1 MNKQFFPD
9 FYVICNI
16 CYNFVTKSHNTQ
28 LFNCYSMDYSFVNF
42 LALLGS
48 VCLFLYGMKIMSE
61 GLQKTAGK
69 RLRSILAWMTKN
81 RFLAVVTGVVI
92 TALIQSSSASV
103 SMVVSFVNAGLM
115 PLEQSLAVSFGAALG
130 TTFTEWII
138 AIFGFKVK
146 LSAFLLPL
154 LAFAVPMLFIKKS
167 NTKNIGELLIGF
179 VFLFMG
185 LDAIS
190 ANVPDLSKSPEIFAS
205 LQQYTSMGFLSVLFF
220 TLVGW
225 VVTMVI
231 QSSAATFAIVLIMA
245 SKGWISFDIACAMV
259 LGASIGTSIT
269 PLLASLG
276 GNGEAK
282 KAALGHALFNL
293 FGAVWVLIIFHPFV
307 SMVTWVMKD
316 LFGMGDPLA
325 LYNAV
330 KDGTNVDEQTLKSLT
345 GPMAIGMT
353 MFHTIFKFCNL
364 LIMIWFTKLYV
375 KLLDKLIKGKKQD
388 EEFQL
393 KYIQGGLMSASELNI
408 AQAEREIVVFAQR
421 VERMLGMVK
430 ELVHTKTGTPE
441 FNKLF
446 SRIEKYEDISD
457 RMEFEIG
464 SYLNKV
470 LDGKLSSS
478 AKKRVSGLLSIISE
492 LESIADSSNNIAKAL
507 VRKEEA
513 DAHFNE
519 YNYKNIDEMLALVSE
534 AMTNMLTVLIDI
546 DNTTPEDLMRNY
558 NKERE
563 INNFRNQCRTENIEN
578 VNQHKYPYKAG
589 IFYMDIVCETEKL
602 GDFIVNVIDSVE
614 DIMRSNA
621 SPSNPLDIG
630 ELNPEKTAKPLV

>member
-1 MNKQFFPD
+1 
-9 FYVICNI
+9 
-16 CYNFVTKSHNTQ
+16 
-28 LFNCYSMDYSFVNF
+28 MDYSFVDF
-42 LALLGS
+42 LALLGA

-61 GLQKTAGK
+61 GLQKTAGS

-146 LSAFLLPL
+146 MSAFLLPL
-154 LAFAVPMLFIKKS
+154 LAFAVPMLFIKR
-167 NTKNIGELLIGF
+167 NNYKNIGELLIGF
-179 VFLFMG
+179 AFLFMG

-190 ANVPDLSKSPEIFAS
+190 ANVPDLSQSPEIFSS
-205 LQQYTSMGFLSVLFF
+205 LQQYTSMGFWSILIF

-225 VVTMVI
+225 IVTMLI

-245 SKGWISFDIACAMV
+245 AKGWISFDIACAMV

-276 GNGEAK
+276 GNAEAK

-293 FGAVWVLIIFHPFV
+293 FGAVWLLAVFKPFV
-307 SMVTWVMKD
+307 SMVTWVTTD
-316 LFGMGDPLA
+316 VFGLGDPLA
-325 LYNAV
+325 LYNNV
-330 KDGTNVDEQTLKSLT
+330 KAGADSATLVKEQVAMS
-345 GPMAIGMT
+345 IGMT
-353 MFHTIFKFCNL
+353 MFHTIFKLCNL

-375 KLLDKLIKGKKQD
+375 KLLNVIIKSKKKED

-408 AQAEREIVVFAQR
+408 DQAQREIVVFATR

-441 FNKLF
+441 FNKIL
-446 SRIEKYEDISD
+446 SRIQKYEDITD

-470 LDGKLSSS
+470 LDGRLSSQ
-478 AKKRVSGLLSIISE
+478 AKARVASLLSIISE
-492 LESIADSSNNIAKAL
+492 LESIGDSCNNIAKAL

-519 YNYKNIDEMLALVSE
+519 YNYKNIDEMLKLVSE
-534 AMTNMLTVLIDI
+534 AMTNMLAVISDI
-546 DNTTPEDLMRNY
+546 DNVTAEDLMRSY

-563 INNFRNQCRTENIEN
+563 INNFRNACRTENIEN
-578 VNQHKYPYKAG
+578 VNQKKYPYKAG
-589 IFYMDIVCETEKL
+589 IFYMDIVCEAEKL
-602 GDFIVNVIDSVE
+602 GDFIVNVIDSME
-614 DIMRSNA
+614 DIMRRSSSVTNGL
-621 SPSNPLDIG
+621 PLG
-630 ELNPEKTAKPLV
+630 ELNPEKTAMGK

>member
-1 MNKQFFPD
+1 
-9 FYVICNI
+9 
-16 CYNFVTKSHNTQ
+16 
-28 LFNCYSMDYSFVNF
+28 MDYSIVDF

-61 GLQKTAGK
+61 GLQKTAGS

-146 LSAFLLPL
+146 MSAFLLPL
-154 LAFAVPMLFIKKS
+154 LAFAVPMLFIKR
-167 NTKNIGELLIGF
+167 NNYKNIGELLIGF
-179 VFLFMG
+179 AFLFMG

-190 ANVPDLSKSPEIFAS
+190 ANVPDLSQSPEIFSS
-205 LQQYTSMGFLSVLFF
+205 LQQYTSMGFWSILIF

-225 VVTMVI
+225 IVTMLI

-245 SKGWISFDIACAMV
+245 AKGWISFDIACAMV

-276 GNGEAK
+276 GNAEAK

-293 FGAVWVLIIFHPFV
+293 FGAVWLLAVFKPFV
-307 SMVTWVMKD
+307 SMVTWVTTD
-316 LFGMGDPLA
+316 VFGLGDPLA
-325 LYNAV
+325 LYNNV
-330 KDGTNVDEQTLKSLT
+330 KAGADSATLVKEQVAMS
-345 GPMAIGMT
+345 IGMT
-353 MFHTIFKFCNL
+353 MFHTIFKLCNL

-375 KLLDKLIKGKKQD
+375 KLLNVIIKSKKKED

-408 AQAEREIVVFAQR
+408 DQAQREIVVFATR

-441 FNKLF
+441 FNKIL
-446 SRIEKYEDISD
+446 SRIQKYEDITD

-470 LDGKLSSS
+470 LDGRLSSQ
-478 AKKRVSGLLSIISE
+478 AKARVASLLSIISE
-492 LESIADSSNNIAKAL
+492 LESIGDSCNNIAKAL

-519 YNYKNIDEMLALVSE
+519 YNYKNIDEMLKLVSE
-534 AMTNMLTVLIDI
+534 AMTNMLAVISDI
-546 DNTTPEDLMRNY
+546 DNVTAEDLMRSY
-558 NKERE
+558 NTERE
-563 INNFRNQCRTENIEN
+563 INNFRNACRTENIEN
-578 VNQHKYPYKAG
+578 VNQKKYPYKAG
-589 IFYMDIVCETEKL
+589 IFYMDIVCEAEKL
-602 GDFIVNVIDSVE
+602 GDFIVNVIDSME
-614 DIMRSNA
+614 DIMRRS
-621 SPSNPLDIG
+621 SSVTSGLPLG
-630 ELNPEKTAKPLV
+630 ELNPEKTAMGK

>member
-1 MNKQFFPD
+1 
-9 FYVICNI
+9 
-16 CYNFVTKSHNTQ
+16 
-28 LFNCYSMDYSFVNF
+28 MDYSILDF
-42 LALLGS
+42 LALLGA
-48 VCLFLYGMKIMSE
+48 VCLFLYGMKVMSE
-61 GLQKTAGK
+61 GLQKAAGS

-81 RFLAVVTGVVI
+81 RFLAIITGVVI

-146 LSAFLLPL
+146 MSEFLLPL
-154 LAFAVPMLFIKKS
+154 LFFAVPMLFIKKS
-167 NTKNIGELLIGF
+167 NYKNIGELLIGF
-179 VFLFMG
+179 SFLFMG

-205 LQQYTSMGFLSVLFF
+205 LQQFTSMGFLSILIF

-245 SKGWISFDIACAMV
+245 AKGWISFDIGCAMV

-276 GNGEAK
+276 GNAEAK
-282 KAALGHALFNL
+282 KAALGHALFNV
-293 FGAVWVLIIFHPFV
+293 FGAVWVLMVFQPFV
-307 SMVTWVMKD
+307 SMVTWVVKD
-316 LFGMGDPLA
+316 LFHLGDPMA
-325 LYNAV
+325 LYNSV
-330 KDGTNVDEQTLKSLT
+330 KAGDTALMQEQVAMS
-345 GPMAIGMT
+345 IGMT

-375 KLLDKLIKGKKQD
+375 KLLNVIIKSRKKED

-393 KYIQGGLMSASELNI
+393 KYIQGGLLSASELNI
-408 AQAEREIVVFAQR
+408 AQAEREIVVFTGR
-421 VERMLGMVK
+421 VERMMGMVK
-430 ELVHTKTGTPE
+430 DLVHTKTGTPE
-441 FNKLF
+441 FNKIF
-446 SRIEKYEDISD
+446 SRIEKYEDITD

-470 LDGKLSSS
+470 LDGKLSSK
-478 AKKRVSGLLSIISE
+478 AKARVASLLSIISE
-492 LESIADSSNNIAKAL
+492 LESIGDSCNNIAKAL

-519 YNYKNIDEMLALVSE
+519 YNYSNIDEMLRLVSE
-534 AMTNMLTVLIDI
+534 AMTNMLAVISDL
-546 DNTTPEDLMRNY
+546 DNVTPGDLMRNY

-578 VNQHKYPYKAG
+578 VNQKKYPYKAG
-589 IFYMDIVCETEKL
+589 IFYMDIVCEAEKL
-602 GDFIVNVIDSVE
+602 GDFIVNVIDDIE

-621 SPSNPLDIG
+621 SAISGMDIG
-630 ELNPEKTAKPLV
+630 ELNPEKVSKPI

>member
-1 MNKQFFPD
+1 
-9 FYVICNI
+9 
-16 CYNFVTKSHNTQ
+16 
-28 LFNCYSMDYSFVNF
+28 MDYSLVDF
-42 LALLGS
+42 LALIGA

-61 GLQKTAGK
+61 GLQKAAGS

-81 RFLAVVTGVVI
+81 RFLAVITGVVI

-146 LSAFLLPL
+146 MSAFLLPL
-154 LAFAVPMLFIKKS
+154 LAFAVPMLFIKR
-167 NTKNIGELLIGF
+167 NNYKNIGELLIGF
-179 VFLFMG
+179 AFLFMG

-190 ANVPDLSKSPEIFAS
+190 ANVPDLSKSPEVFGW
-205 LQQYTSMGFLSVLFF
+205 LQQYTSMGFWSILIF
-220 TLVGW
+220 TLVSW
-225 VVTMVI
+225 AITMMI

-245 SKGWISFDIACAMV
+245 AKGWISFDIGCAMV

-276 GNGEAK
+276 GNAEAK

-293 FGAVWVLIIFHPFV
+293 FGAVWVLIIFQPFV
-307 SMVTWVMKD
+307 QLVTWVVRD
-316 LFGMGDPLA
+316 LFSLGDPWA
-325 LYNAV
+325 LYNSV
-330 KDGTNVDEQTLKSLT
+330 KAGGGAEGSALVQEQVAMS
-345 GPMAIGMT
+345 IGMT
-353 MFHTIFKFCNL
+353 MFHTIFKICNL

-375 KLLDKLIKGKKQD
+375 KLLNAIVKSKKKED

-408 AQAEREIVVFAQR
+408 AQAQREIVVFAGR

-441 FNKLF
+441 FNKIL
-446 SRIEKYEDISD
+446 SRIQKYEDITD

-470 LDGKLSSS
+470 LDGRLSSQ
-478 AKKRVSGLLSIISE
+478 AKARVASLLSIISE
-492 LESIADSSNNIAKAL
+492 LESIGDSCNNIAKAL

-519 YNYKNIDEMLALVSE
+519 YNYANIDTMLTLVSE
-534 AMTNMLTVLIDI
+534 AMTNMLAVLSDI
-546 DNTTPEDLMRNY
+546 DNVTAEDLMRNY

-578 VNQHKYPYKAG
+578 VNQKKYPYKAG
-589 IFYMDIVCETEKL
+589 IFYMDIVCEAEKL
-602 GDFIVNVIDSVE
+602 GDFIVNVIDSME
-614 DIMRSNA
+614 DIMRRS
-621 SPSNPLDIG
+621 SSVTSGLPIG
-630 ELNPEKTAKPLV
+630 ELNPEKTAMGSK

>member
-1 MNKQFFPD
+1 
-9 FYVICNI
+9 
-16 CYNFVTKSHNTQ
+16 
-28 LFNCYSMDYSFVNF
+28 MDYSFVDF
-42 LALLGS
+42 LALLGA

-61 GLQKTAGK
+61 GLQKTAGS

-81 RFLAVVTGVVI
+81 RFLAIVTGIVI

-146 LSAFLLPL
+146 MSAFLLPL
-154 LAFAVPMLFIKKS
+154 LAFAVPMLFIKR
-167 NTKNIGELLIGF
+167 NNYKNVGELLIGF
-179 VFLFMG
+179 AFLFMG

-190 ANVPDLSKSPEIFAS
+190 ANVPDLSKSPEVFAS
-205 LQQYTSMGFLSVLFF
+205 LQQYTSMGFWSILIF

-225 VVTMVI
+225 IVTMVI

-245 SKGWISFDIACAMV
+245 AKGWISFDIACAMV

-276 GNGEAK
+276 GNAEAK
-282 KAALGHALFNL
+282 KAALCHALFNL
-293 FGAVWVLIIFHPFV
+293 FGAIWLLAVFKPFV
-307 SMVTWVMKD
+307 SMVTWVTTD
-316 LFGMGDPLA
+316 VFGLGDPLA
-325 LYNAV
+325 LYNNV
-330 KDGTNVDEQTLKSLT
+330 KAGVDSASLAKEQVAMS
-345 GPMAIGMT
+345 IGMT
-353 MFHTIFKFCNL
+353 MFHTIFKLCNL

-375 KLLDKLIKGKKQD
+375 KLLNALVKSRKKED

-408 AQAEREIVVFAQR
+408 DQAQREIVVFAGR

-441 FNKLF
+441 FNKIL
-446 SRIEKYEDISD
+446 SRIQKYEDITD

-470 LDGKLSSS
+470 LDGRLSSQ
-478 AKKRVSGLLSIISE
+478 AKARVASLLSIISE
-492 LESIADSSNNIAKAL
+492 LESIGDSCNNIAKAL

-519 YNYKNIDEMLALVSE
+519 YNYANIDEMLRLVSE
-534 AMTNMLTVLIDI
+534 AMTNMLAVISDI
-546 DNTTPEDLMRNY
+546 DNVTAEDLMRSY

-563 INNFRNQCRTENIEN
+563 INNFRNACRTENIEN
-578 VNQHKYPYKAG
+578 VNQKKYPYKAG
-589 IFYMDIVCETEKL
+589 IFYMDIVCEAEKL
-602 GDFIVNVIDSVE
+602 GDFIVNVIDSME
-614 DIMRSNA
+614 DIMRRS
-621 SPSNPLDIG
+621 SSVTSGLPIG
-630 ELNPEKTAKPLV
+630 ELNPEKTAKPVM

>member
-1 MNKQFFPD
+1 MEYTLVD
-9 FYVICNI
+9 
-16 CYNFVTKSHNTQ
+16 
-28 LFNCYSMDYSFVNF
+28 F
-42 LALLGS
+42 LALLGA

-61 GLQKTAGK
+61 GLQKTAGS

-146 LSAFLLPL
+146 MSAFLLPL
-154 LAFAVPMLFIKKS
+154 LAFAVPMLFIKR
-167 NTKNIGELLIGF
+167 NNYKNIGELLIGF
-179 VFLFMG
+179 AFLFMG

-190 ANVPDLSKSPEIFAS
+190 ANVPDLSKSPEVFAG
-205 LQQYTSMGFLSVLFF
+205 LQQFTSMGFWSILIF
-220 TLVGW
+220 TLAGW
-225 VVTMVI
+225 LITMVI

-245 SKGWISFDIACAMV
+245 AKGWISFDIACAVV

-276 GNGEAK
+276 GNAEAK

-293 FGAVWVLIIFHPFV
+293 FGAVWLLAIFKPFV
-307 SMVTWVMKD
+307 SMVTWVTTD
-316 LFGMGDPLA
+316 VFGLGDPLA
-325 LYNAV
+325 LYNNV
-330 KDGTNVDEQTLKSLT
+330 KAGTDSALLAKEQVAMS
-345 GPMAIGMT
+345 IGMT
-353 MFHTIFKFCNL
+353 MFHTIFKLCNL

-375 KLLDKLIKGKKQD
+375 KLLNAIIKSKKKED

-408 AQAEREIVVFAQR
+408 DQAQREIVVFATR

-441 FNKLF
+441 FNKILQ
-446 SRIEKYEDISD
+446 RVEKYEDITD

-470 LDGKLSSS
+470 LDGRLSSQ
-478 AKKRVSGLLSIISE
+478 AKARVASLLSIISE
-492 LESIADSSNNIAKAL
+492 LESIGDSCNNIAKAL
-507 VRKEEA
+507 VRKEQA

-519 YNYKNIDEMLALVSE
+519 HNYANIDEMLRLVSE
-534 AMTNMLTVLIDI
+534 AMTNMLAVLSDI
-546 DNTTPEDLMRNY
+546 DNVTAEDLMRSY

-563 INNFRNQCRTENIEN
+563 INNFRNACRTENIEN
-578 VNQHKYPYKAG
+578 VNQKKYPYKAG
-589 IFYMDIVCETEKL
+589 IFYMDIVCEAEKL
-602 GDFIVNVIDSVE
+602 GDFIVNVIDSME
-614 DIMRSNA
+614 DIMRRS
-621 SPSNPLDIG
+621 SSVTSGLPIG
-630 ELNPEKTAKPLV
+630 ELNPEKTAMGGK

>member
-1 MNKQFFPD
+1 MN
-9 FYVICNI
+9 
-16 CYNFVTKSHNTQ
+16 
-28 LFNCYSMDYSFVNF
+28 YSFVDF
-42 LALLGS
+42 LALLGA

-61 GLQKTAGK
+61 GLQKTAGS

-81 RFLAVVTGVVI
+81 RFLAIVTGVVI

-146 LSAFLLPL
+146 MSAFLLPL
-154 LAFAVPMLFIKKS
+154 LAFAVPMLFIKR
-167 NTKNIGELLIGF
+167 NNYKNIGELLIGF
-179 VFLFMG
+179 AFLFMG

-190 ANVPDLSKSPEIFAS
+190 ANVPDLSKSPEIFS
-205 LQQYTSMGFLSVLFF
+205 WLQQYTSMGFWSILIF
-220 TLVGW
+220 TLASW
-225 VVTMVI
+225 VITMMI

-245 SKGWISFDIACAMV
+245 AKGWISFDIGCAMV

-276 GNGEAK
+276 GNAEAK

-293 FGAVWVLIIFHPFV
+293 FGAVWVLAVFQPFV
-307 SMVTWVMKD
+307 SMVTWVVKD
-316 LFGMGDPLA
+316 LFGLGDPLA
-325 LYNAV
+325 LYNSV
-330 KDGTNVDEQTLKSLT
+330 KAGASVDEGALMQEQVAMS
-345 GPMAIGMT
+345 IGMT
-353 MFHTIFKFCNL
+353 MFHTIFKLCNL

-375 KLLDKLIKGKKQD
+375 KLLNAIIKSKKKED

-408 AQAEREIVVFAQR
+408 DQAQREIVVFAGR

-441 FNKLF
+441 FNKIY
-446 SRIEKYEDISD
+446 SRIQKYEDITD

-470 LDGKLSSS
+470 LDGRLSSQ
-478 AKKRVSGLLSIISE
+478 AKARVASLLSIISE
-492 LESIADSSNNIAKAL
+492 LESIGDSCNNIAKAL

-519 YNYKNIDEMLALVSE
+519 YNYANIDEMLRLVSE
-534 AMTNMLTVLIDI
+534 AMTNMLAVLSDI
-546 DNTTPEDLMRNY
+546 DNVTAEDLMRSY

-563 INNFRNQCRTENIEN
+563 INNFRNACRTENIEN
-578 VNQHKYPYKAG
+578 VNQKKYPYKAG
-589 IFYMDIVCETEKL
+589 IFYMDIVCEAEKL
-602 GDFIVNVIDSVE
+602 GDFIVNVIDSME
-614 DIMRSNA
+614 DIMRRS
-621 SPSNPLDIG
+621 SSVTSGLPIG
-630 ELNPEKTAKPLV
+630 ELNPEKTAMGK

>member
-1 MNKQFFPD
+1 
-9 FYVICNI
+9 
-16 CYNFVTKSHNTQ
+16 
-28 LFNCYSMDYSFVNF
+28 MDYSFVDF
-42 LALLGS
+42 LALLGA

-61 GLQKTAGK
+61 GLQKTAGS

-81 RFLAVVTGVVI
+81 KILAIITGVVI

-146 LSAFLLPL
+146 MSAFLLPL
-154 LAFAVPMLFIKKS
+154 LAFAVPMLFIKR
-167 NTKNIGELLIGF
+167 NNYKNIGELLIGF
-179 VFLFMG
+179 AFLFMG

-190 ANVPDLSKSPEIFAS
+190 ANVPDLSKSPEIFGF
-205 LQQYTSMGFLSVLFF
+205 LQQFTSMGFLSILIF
-220 TLVGW
+220 TLAGW
-225 VVTMVI
+225 VITMLI

-245 SKGWISFDIACAMV
+245 AKGWISFDIACAMV

-276 GNGEAK
+276 GNAEAK

-293 FGAVWVLIIFHPFV
+293 FGAVWVLAIFHPFV
-307 SMVTWVMKD
+307 SMVTWVVKD
-316 LFGMGDPLA
+316 LFHLGDPLA
-325 LYNAV
+325 LYNSV
-330 KDGTNVDEQTLKSLT
+330 KAGASVDGNALMQEQVAMS
-345 GPMAIGMT
+345 IGMT
-353 MFHTIFKFCNL
+353 MFHTIFKFFNL

-375 KLLDKLIKGKKQD
+375 KLLNAIIKSKKKED

-408 AQAEREIVVFAQR
+408 DQAQREIVVFAGR

-441 FNKLF
+441 FNKTY
-446 SRIEKYEDISD
+446 SRIQKYEDITD

-470 LDGKLSSS
+470 LDGRLSSQ
-478 AKKRVSGLLSIISE
+478 AKARVASLLSIISE
-492 LESIADSSNNIAKAL
+492 LESIGDSCNNIAKAL

-519 YNYKNIDEMLALVSE
+519 YNYSNIDEMLRLVSE
-534 AMTNMLTVLIDI
+534 AMTNMLMVLTDI
-546 DNTTPEDLMRNY
+546 DNVSVEDLMRNY

-578 VNQHKYPYKAG
+578 VNQKKYPYKAG
-589 IFYMDIVCETEKL
+589 IFYMDIVCEAEKL
-602 GDFIVNVIDSVE
+602 GDFIVNVIDNME
-614 DIMRSNA
+614 DIMRRS
-621 SPSNPLDIG
+621 STVTSGLPMG
-630 ELNPEKTAKPLV
+630 ELNPEKTSKG

>member
-1 MNKQFFPD
+1 
-9 FYVICNI
+9 
-16 CYNFVTKSHNTQ
+16 
-28 LFNCYSMDYSFVNF
+28 MDYSLVDL
-42 LALLGS
+42 LALLGA

-81 RFLAVVTGVVI
+81 RFLAIVTGVII

-154 LAFAVPMLFIKKS
+154 LAFAVPMLFIKK
-167 NTKNIGELLIGF
+167 NNYKNIGELLIGF

-190 ANVPDLSKSPEIFAS
+190 ANVPDLSKSPEVFAW
-205 LQQYTSMGFLSVLFF
+205 LKQFTSMGFLSILIF
-220 TLVGW
+220 TLAGW
-225 VVTMVI
+225 VITMVI

-245 SKGWISFDIACAMV
+245 AKGWISFDIGCAMV

-276 GNGEAK
+276 GNTEAK

-293 FGAVWVLIIFHPFV
+293 FGAVWVLLIFHPFV
-307 SMVTWVMKD
+307 SMVTWVVKD
-316 LFGMGDPLA
+316 LFGLGDPLA
-325 LYNAV
+325 LYNSV
-330 KDGTNVDEQTLKSLT
+330 KAGANADGNGLVQEQVAMS
-345 GPMAIGMT
+345 IGMT
-353 MFHTIFKFCNL
+353 MFHTLFKFFNL
-364 LIMIWFTKLYV
+364 LIMIWFTKLYT
-375 KLLDKLIKGKKQD
+375 KLLNVLIKSKNKE

-393 KYIQGGLMSASELNI
+393 KYIQGGLLSASELNI
-408 AQAEREIVVFAQR
+408 AQAEREIVVFAER

-441 FNKLF
+441 FNKIF
-446 SRIEKYEDISD
+446 SRVEKYEDITD

-470 LDGKLSSS
+470 LDGKLSSK

-492 LESIADSSNNIAKAL
+492 LESIGDSCNNIAKAL

-519 YNYKNIDEMLALVSE
+519 YNYKNIDEMLKMVSE
-534 AMTNMLTVLIDI
+534 AMTNMLTLLIDI
-546 DNTTPEDLMRNY
+546 DNVTPEDLMRNY
-558 NKERE
+558 DKERE
-563 INNFRNQCRTENIEN
+563 INNFRNLCRTENIEN

-602 GDFIVNVIDSVE
+602 GDFIVNVIDAIE
-614 DIMRSNA
+614 DLMRSQA
-621 SPSNPLDIG
+621 PDSNPLDIG
-630 ELNPEKTAKPLV
+630 ELNPEKTAKVSV

>member
-1 MNKQFFPD
+1 
-9 FYVICNI
+9 
-16 CYNFVTKSHNTQ
+16 
-28 LFNCYSMDYSFVNF
+28 MDYSFVDF

-138 AIFGFKVK
+138 AVFGFKVK

-154 LAFAVPMLFIKKS
+154 LACAVPMLFIKKS

-205 LQQYTSMGFLSVLFF
+205 LQQYTSMGFVSILFF

-293 FGAVWVLIIFHPFV
+293 FGAVWVLIIFQPFV
-307 SMVTWVMKD
+307 SMVIWVCKEV
-316 LFGMGDPLA
+316 FGLGDPQA
-325 LYNAV
+325 LYDTVTAASKAKKV
-330 KDGTNVDEQTLKSLT
+330 VDENTLMTLT

-364 LIMIWFTKLYV
+364 LIMIWFTKLYA
-375 KLLDKLIKGKKQD
+375 KLLNAIIKSKKRED

-408 AQAEREIVVFAQR
+408 TQAEREIVVFTQR

-430 ELVHTKTGTPE
+430 DLVHTKTGTPE

-446 SRIEKYEDISD
+446 SRIEKYEDITD

-470 LDGKLSSS
+470 LEGKLSSR
-478 AKKRVSGLLSIISE
+478 AKTRVSSLLSIISE
-492 LESIADSSNNIAKAL
+492 LGSVGDSCNNIAKAL

-519 YNYKNIDEMLALVSE
+519 YNYSNIDEMLKLVSE
-534 AMTNMLTVLIDI
+534 AMANMLTVLIDI
-546 DNTTPEDLMRNY
+546 DNATPEDLMRNY

-589 IFYMDIVCETEKL
+589 IFYMDIVCEAEKL
-602 GDFIVNVIDSVE
+602 GDFIVNVIDDIE
-614 DIMRSNA
+614 NIMRSSA

-630 ELNPEKTAKPLV
+630 ELNPEKTAKPIV

>member
-1 MNKQFFPD
+1 
-9 FYVICNI
+9 
-16 CYNFVTKSHNTQ
+16 
-28 LFNCYSMDYSFVNF
+28 MDYSLVDF
-42 LALLGS
+42 LALLGA

-61 GLQKTAGK
+61 GLQKTAGS

-81 RFLAVVTGVVI
+81 RFLAIVTGVVI

-146 LSAFLLPL
+146 MSAFLLPL
-154 LAFAVPMLFIKKS
+154 LAFAVPMLFIKK
-167 NTKNIGELLIGF
+167 NNYKNIGELIIGF

-190 ANVPDLSKSPEIFAS
+190 ANVPDLSKSPEVFAW
-205 LQQYTSMGFLSVLFF
+205 LQQFTSMGFLSILIF
-220 TLVGW
+220 TLAGW
-225 VVTMVI
+225 VITMLI

-245 SKGWISFDIACAMV
+245 TKGWISFDIGCAMV

-276 GNGEAK
+276 GNAEAK

-293 FGAVWVLIIFHPFV
+293 FGAVWVLIIFQPFV
-307 SMVTWVMKD
+307 SMVIWVVRD
-316 LFGMGDPLA
+316 LFSLGDPLA
-325 LYNAV
+325 LYNSV
-330 KDGTNVDEQTLKSLT
+330 KGGASVEGNALMQEQVAMS
-345 GPMAIGMT
+345 IGMT

-375 KLLDKLIKGKKQD
+375 KLLNMIIKSRKKED

-408 AQAEREIVVFAQR
+408 DQAQREIVVFAGR

-441 FNKLF
+441 FNKILE
-446 SRIEKYEDISD
+446 RIQKYEDITD

-470 LDGKLSSS
+470 LDGRLSSQ
-478 AKKRVSGLLSIISE
+478 AKARVASLLSIISE
-492 LESIADSSNNIAKAL
+492 LESIGDSCNNIAKAL

-519 YNYKNIDEMLALVSE
+519 YNYTNIDEMLRLVSE
-534 AMTNMLTVLIDI
+534 AMANMLMVLSDM
-546 DNTTPEDLMRNY
+546 DNVTAEDLMRSY

-563 INNFRNQCRTENIEN
+563 INNFRNACRTENIEN
-578 VNQHKYPYKAG
+578 VNQKKYPYKAG
-589 IFYMDIVCETEKL
+589 IFYMDIVCEAEKL
-602 GDFIVNVIDSVE
+602 GDFIVNVIDSME
-614 DIMRSNA
+614 DIMRNSSSLTNGL
-621 SPSNPLDIG
+621 PIG
-630 ELNPEKTAKPLV
+630 ELNPEKTPKTKA

>member
-1 MNKQFFPD
+1 MLMVCNK
-9 FYVICNI
+9 
-16 CYNFVTKSHNTQ
+16 CYNFVTKFFIKNHPMN
-28 LFNCYSMDYSFVNF
+28 YSFVDF
-42 LALLGS
+42 LALLGA

-61 GLQKTAGK
+61 GLQKTAGS

-81 RFLAVVTGVVI
+81 RFLAIVTGVVI

-146 LSAFLLPL
+146 MSAFLLPL
-154 LAFAVPMLFIKKS
+154 LAFAVPMLFIKR
-167 NTKNIGELLIGF
+167 NNYKNIGELLIGF
-179 VFLFMG
+179 AFLFMG

-190 ANVPDLSKSPEIFAS
+190 ANVPDLSKSPEIFS
-205 LQQYTSMGFLSVLFF
+205 WLQQYTSMGFWSILIF
-220 TLVGW
+220 TLASW
-225 VVTMVI
+225 VITMMI

-245 SKGWISFDIACAMV
+245 AKGWISFDIGCAMV

-276 GNGEAK
+276 GNAEAK

-293 FGAVWVLIIFHPFV
+293 FGAVWVLAVFQPFV
-307 SMVTWVMKD
+307 SMVTWVVKD
-316 LFGMGDPLA
+316 LFGLGDPLA
-325 LYNAV
+325 LYNSV
-330 KDGTNVDEQTLKSLT
+330 KAGASVDEGALMQEQVAMS
-345 GPMAIGMT
+345 IGMT
-353 MFHTIFKFCNL
+353 MFHTIFKLCNL

-375 KLLDKLIKGKKQD
+375 KLLNAIIKSKKKED

-408 AQAEREIVVFAQR
+408 DQAQREIVVFAGR

-441 FNKLF
+441 FNKIY
-446 SRIEKYEDISD
+446 SRIQKYEDITD

-470 LDGKLSSS
+470 LDGRLSSQ
-478 AKKRVSGLLSIISE
+478 AKARVASLLSIISE
-492 LESIADSSNNIAKAL
+492 LESIGDSCNNIAKAL

-519 YNYKNIDEMLALVSE
+519 YNYANIDEMLRLVSE
-534 AMTNMLTVLIDI
+534 AMTNMLAVLSDI
-546 DNTTPEDLMRNY
+546 DNVTAEDLMRSY

-563 INNFRNQCRTENIEN
+563 INNFRNACRTENIEN
-578 VNQHKYPYKAG
+578 VNQKKYPYKAG
-589 IFYMDIVCETEKL
+589 IFYMDIVCEAEKL
-602 GDFIVNVIDSVE
+602 GDFIVNVIDSME
-614 DIMRSNA
+614 DIMRRS
-621 SPSNPLDIG
+621 SSVTSGLPIG
-630 ELNPEKTAKPLV
+630 ELNPEKTAMGK

>member
-1 MNKQFFPD
+1 
-9 FYVICNI
+9 
-16 CYNFVTKSHNTQ
+16 
-28 LFNCYSMDYSFVNF
+28 MDYSIVDF

-61 GLQKTAGK
+61 GLQKTAGS

-146 LSAFLLPL
+146 MTDLLLPL
-154 LAFAVPMLFIKKS
+154 LAFAVPMLFIKR
-167 NTKNIGELLIGF
+167 NNYKNIGELLIGF
-179 VFLFMG
+179 AFLFMG

-190 ANVPDLSKSPEIFAS
+190 ANVPDLSQSPEIFSS
-205 LQQYTSMGFLSVLFF
+205 LQQYTSMGFWSILIF

-225 VVTMVI
+225 IVTMLI

-245 SKGWISFDIACAMV
+245 AKGWISFDIACAMV

-276 GNGEAK
+276 GNAEAK

-293 FGAVWVLIIFHPFV
+293 FGAVWLLAVFKPFV
-307 SMVTWVMKD
+307 SMVTWVTTD
-316 LFGMGDPLA
+316 VFGLGDPLA
-325 LYNAV
+325 LYNNV
-330 KDGTNVDEQTLKSLT
+330 KAGADSATLVKEQVAMS
-345 GPMAIGMT
+345 IGMT
-353 MFHTIFKFCNL
+353 MFHTIFKLCNL

-375 KLLDKLIKGKKQD
+375 KLLNVIIKSKKKED

-408 AQAEREIVVFAQR
+408 DQAQREIVVFATR

-441 FNKLF
+441 FNKIL
-446 SRIEKYEDISD
+446 SRIQKYEDITD

-470 LDGKLSSS
+470 LDGRLSSQ
-478 AKKRVSGLLSIISE
+478 AKARVASLLSIISE
-492 LESIADSSNNIAKAL
+492 LESIGDSCNNIAKAL

-519 YNYKNIDEMLALVSE
+519 YNYANIDEMLRLVSE
-534 AMTNMLTVLIDI
+534 AMTNMLMVLSDM
-546 DNTTPEDLMRNY
+546 DNVTPEDLMRSY

-563 INNFRNQCRTENIEN
+563 INNFRNACRTENIEN
-578 VNQHKYPYKAG
+578 VNQKKYPYKAG
-589 IFYMDIVCETEKL
+589 IFYMDIVCEAEKL
-602 GDFIVNVIDSVE
+602 GDFIVNVIDSME
-614 DIMRSNA
+614 DIMRRS
-621 SPSNPLDIG
+621 SSQTSGMPIG
-630 ELNPEKTAKPLV
+630 ELNPEKVAMGQ

>member
-1 MNKQFFPD
+1 
-9 FYVICNI
+9 
-16 CYNFVTKSHNTQ
+16 
-28 LFNCYSMDYSFVNF
+28 MDYSLVDF
-42 LALLGS
+42 LALLGA

-61 GLQKTAGK
+61 GLQKTAGS

-81 RFLAVVTGVVI
+81 RFLAIITGIVI

-146 LSAFLLPL
+146 MSAFLLPL
-154 LAFAVPMLFIKKS
+154 LAFAVPMLFIKK
-167 NTKNIGELLIGF
+167 NNYKNIGELLIGF
-179 VFLFMG
+179 AFLFMG

-205 LQQYTSMGFLSVLFF
+205 LQQYTSMGFLSILFF

-231 QSSAATFAIVLIMA
+231 QSSAATFAVVLIMA

-276 GNGEAK
+276 GNAEAK

-293 FGAVWVLIIFHPFV
+293 FGAVWVLAVFQPFV
-307 SMVTWVMKD
+307 SMVTWVVRD
-316 LFGMGDPLA
+316 LFNLGDPLA
-325 LYNAV
+325 LYNSV
-330 KDGTNVDEQTLKSLT
+330 KSGASVDGNALMREQVAMS
-345 GPMAIGMT
+345 IGMT

-375 KLLDKLIKGKKQD
+375 KLLNFIIKSKKKED

-408 AQAEREIVVFAQR
+408 DQAQREIVVFAGR

-441 FNKLF
+441 FNKLL
-446 SRIEKYEDISD
+446 SRVEKYEDITD

-470 LDGKLSSS
+470 LDGRLSSM
-478 AKKRVSGLLSIISE
+478 AKARVASLLSIISE
-492 LESIADSSNNIAKAL
+492 LESIGDSCNNIAKAL

-519 YNYKNIDEMLALVSE
+519 HNYANIDEMLRLVSE
-534 AMTNMLTVLIDI
+534 AMTNMLMVLSDM
-546 DNTTPEDLMRNY
+546 DNVTPEDLMRSY

-563 INNFRNQCRTENIEN
+563 INNFRNACRTENIEN
-578 VNQHKYPYKAG
+578 VNQKKYPYKAG
-589 IFYMDIVCETEKL
+589 IFYFYMDIVCEAEKL
-602 GDFIVNVIDSVE
+602 GDFIVNVIDSME
-614 DIMRSNA
+614 EIMRRSSSLNNGKA
-621 SPSNPLDIG
+621 IG
-630 ELNPEKTAKPLV
+630 ELNPEKVSMG

>member
-1 MNKQFFPD
+1 
-9 FYVICNI
+9 
-16 CYNFVTKSHNTQ
+16 
-28 LFNCYSMDYSFVNF
+28 MDYSFVDF
-42 LALLGS
+42 LALLGA

-61 GLQKTAGK
+61 GLQKTAGS

-81 RFLAVVTGVVI
+81 RFLAIVTGVVI

-146 LSAFLLPL
+146 MSAFLLPL
-154 LAFAVPMLFIKKS
+154 LAFAVPMLFIKR
-167 NTKNIGELLIGF
+167 NNYKNIGELLIGF
-179 VFLFMG
+179 AFLFMG

-190 ANVPDLSKSPEIFAS
+190 ANVPDLSKSPEIFGF
-205 LQQYTSMGFLSVLFF
+205 LQQFTSMGFLSILIF
-220 TLVGW
+220 TLAGW
-225 VVTMVI
+225 VITMLI

-245 SKGWISFDIACAMV
+245 AKGWISFDIACAMV

-276 GNGEAK
+276 GNAEAK

-293 FGAVWVLIIFHPFV
+293 FGAIWVLAVFHPFV
-307 SMVTWVMKD
+307 SMVTWVVKD
-316 LFGMGDPLA
+316 LFHLGDPLA
-325 LYNAV
+325 LYNSV
-330 KDGTNVDEQTLKSLT
+330 KAGASVEGNALMQEQVAMS
-345 GPMAIGMT
+345 IGMT

-364 LIMIWFTKLYV
+364 LIMIWFTKFYV
-375 KLLDKLIKGKKQD
+375 KLLNSIIKSKKKED

-408 AQAEREIVVFAQR
+408 DPAQREIVVFAGR

-441 FNKLF
+441 FNKIL
-446 SRIEKYEDISD
+446 SRVQKYEDITD

-470 LDGKLSSS
+470 LDGRLSSQ
-478 AKKRVSGLLSIISE
+478 AKARVASLLSIISE
-492 LESIADSSNNIAKAL
+492 LESIGDSCNNIAKAL

-519 YNYKNIDEMLALVSE
+519 YNYSNIDEMLRLVSE
-534 AMTNMLTVLIDI
+534 AMTNMLMVLTDI
-546 DNTTPEDLMRNY
+546 DNVSAEDLMRNY

-578 VNQHKYPYKAG
+578 VNQKKYPYKAG
-589 IFYMDIVCETEKL
+589 IFYMDIVCEAEKL
-602 GDFIVNVIDSVE
+602 GDFIVNVIDNME
-614 DIMRSNA
+614 DIMRRSSMA
-621 SPSNPLDIG
+621 TSGLPIG
-630 ELNPEKTAKPLV
+630 ELNPEKTSKPV

>member
-1 MNKQFFPD
+1 
-9 FYVICNI
+9 
-16 CYNFVTKSHNTQ
+16 
-28 LFNCYSMDYSFVNF
+28 MDYSLVDF
-42 LALLGS
+42 LALLGA

-61 GLQKTAGK
+61 GLQKTAGS

-81 RFLAVVTGVVI
+81 RFLAIVTGIVI

-146 LSAFLLPL
+146 MSAFLLPL
-154 LAFAVPMLFIKKS
+154 LAFAVPMLFIKR
-167 NTKNIGELLIGF
+167 NNYKNIGELLIGF
-179 VFLFMG
+179 AFLFMG

-190 ANVPDLSKSPEIFAS
+190 ANVPDLSKSPEIFAW
-205 LQQYTSMGFLSVLFF
+205 LQQFTSMGFLSILIF
-220 TLVGW
+220 TLASW
-225 VVTMVI
+225 VITMMI

-245 SKGWISFDIACAMV
+245 AKGWISFDIGCAMV

-276 GNGEAK
+276 GNAEAK

-293 FGAVWVLIIFHPFV
+293 FGAIWVLMVFHPFV
-307 SMVTWVMKD
+307 SMVTWVVRD
-316 LFGMGDPLA
+316 VFNLGDPLA
-325 LYNAV
+325 LYNSV
-330 KDGTNVDEQTLKSLT
+330 KSGASVDEGALMSEQVAMS
-345 GPMAIGMT
+345 IGMT
-353 MFHTIFKFCNL
+353 MFHTIFKLCNL

-375 KLLDKLIKGKKQD
+375 KLLNVLVKSRKKED

-408 AQAEREIVVFAQR
+408 DQAQREIVVFAGR

-441 FNKLF
+441 FNKIL
-446 SRIEKYEDISD
+446 SRIQKYEDITD

-470 LDGKLSSS
+470 LDGRLSSQ
-478 AKKRVSGLLSIISE
+478 AKARVASLLSIISE
-492 LESIADSSNNIAKAL
+492 LESIGDSCNNISKAL

-519 YNYKNIDEMLALVSE
+519 YNYANIDEMLRLVSE
-534 AMTNMLTVLIDI
+534 AMANMLMVLSDI
-546 DNTTPEDLMRNY
+546 DNVTAEDLMRSY

-578 VNQHKYPYKAG
+578 VNQKKYPYKAG
-589 IFYMDIVCETEKL
+589 IFYMDIVCEAEKL
-602 GDFIVNVIDSVE
+602 GDFIVNVIDSME
-614 DIMRSNA
+614 DIMRRS
-621 SPSNPLDIG
+621 SSVTSGLPIG
-630 ELNPEKTAKPLV
+630 ELNPEKTAMGGK

>member
-1 MNKQFFPD
+1 
-9 FYVICNI
+9 
-16 CYNFVTKSHNTQ
+16 
-28 LFNCYSMDYSFVNF
+28 MDYSLVDF
-42 LALLGS
+42 LALIGA

-61 GLQKTAGK
+61 GLQKAAGS

-81 RFLAVVTGVVI
+81 RFLAVITGVVI

-146 LSAFLLPL
+146 MSAFLLPL
-154 LAFAVPMLFIKKS
+154 LAFAVPMLFIKR
-167 NTKNIGELLIGF
+167 NNYKNIGELLIGF
-179 VFLFMG
+179 AFLFMG

-190 ANVPDLSKSPEIFAS
+190 ANVPDLSMSPEVFGW
-205 LQQYTSMGFLSVLFF
+205 LQQYTSMGFWSILIF
-220 TLVGW
+220 TLVSW
-225 VVTMVI
+225 VITMMI

-245 SKGWISFDIACAMV
+245 AKGWISFDIGCAMV

-276 GNGEAK
+276 GNAEAK

-293 FGAVWVLIIFHPFV
+293 FGAVWVLIIFQPFV
-307 SMVTWVMKD
+307 QLVTWVVRD
-316 LFGMGDPLA
+316 LFSLGDPWA
-325 LYNAV
+325 LYNSV
-330 KDGTNVDEQTLKSLT
+330 KAGGGAEGSALVQEQVAMS
-345 GPMAIGMT
+345 IGMT
-353 MFHTIFKFCNL
+353 MFHTIFKICNL

-375 KLLDKLIKGKKQD
+375 KLLNAIVKSKKKED

-408 AQAEREIVVFAQR
+408 AQAQREIVVFAGR

-441 FNKLF
+441 FNKIL
-446 SRIEKYEDISD
+446 SRIQKYEDITD

-470 LDGKLSSS
+470 LDGRLSSQ
-478 AKKRVSGLLSIISE
+478 AKARVASLLSIISE
-492 LESIADSSNNIAKAL
+492 LESIGDSCNNIAKAL

-519 YNYKNIDEMLALVSE
+519 YNYANIDTMLTLVSE
-534 AMTNMLTVLIDI
+534 AMTNMLAVLSDI
-546 DNTTPEDLMRNY
+546 YNVTAEDLMRNY

-563 INNFRNQCRTENIEN
+563 INNFRNACRTENIEN
-578 VNQHKYPYKAG
+578 VNQKKYPYKAG
-589 IFYMDIVCETEKL
+589 IFYMDIVCEAEKL
-602 GDFIVNVIDSVE
+602 GDFIVNVIDSME
-614 DIMRSNA
+614 DIMRRS
-621 SPSNPLDIG
+621 SSVTSGLPIG
-630 ELNPEKTAKPLV
+630 ELNPEKTAMGSK

>member
-1 MNKQFFPD
+1 
-9 FYVICNI
+9 
-16 CYNFVTKSHNTQ
+16 
-28 LFNCYSMDYSFVNF
+28 MDYSFVDF
-42 LALLGS
+42 LALLGA

-61 GLQKTAGK
+61 GLQKTAGS

-81 RFLAVVTGVVI
+81 RFLAIVTGVVI

-146 LSAFLLPL
+146 MSAFLLPL
-154 LAFAVPMLFIKKS
+154 LAFAVPMLFIKR
-167 NTKNIGELLIGF
+167 NNYKNIGELLIGF
-179 VFLFMG
+179 AFLFMG

-190 ANVPDLSKSPEIFAS
+190 ANVPDLSKSPEIFGF
-205 LQQYTSMGFLSVLFF
+205 LQQFTSMGFLSILIF
-220 TLVGW
+220 TLAGW
-225 VVTMVI
+225 VITMLI

-245 SKGWISFDIACAMV
+245 AKGWISFDIACAMV

-276 GNGEAK
+276 GNAEAK

-293 FGAVWVLIIFHPFV
+293 FGAIWVLAVFHPFV
-307 SMVTWVMKD
+307 SMVTWVVKD
-316 LFGMGDPLA
+316 LFHLGDPLA
-325 LYNAV
+325 LYNSV
-330 KDGTNVDEQTLKSLT
+330 KAGASVDGNALMQEQVAMS
-345 GPMAIGMT
+345 IGMT

-364 LIMIWFTKLYV
+364 LIMIWFTKFYV
-375 KLLDKLIKGKKQD
+375 KLLNSIIKSKKKED

-393 KYIQGGLMSASELNI
+393 KYIQVGLMSASELNI
-408 AQAEREIVVFAQR
+408 DPAQREIVVFAGR

-441 FNKLF
+441 FNKIL
-446 SRIEKYEDISD
+446 SRVQKYEDITD

-470 LDGKLSSS
+470 LDGRLSSQ
-478 AKKRVSGLLSIISE
+478 AKARVASLLSIISE
-492 LESIADSSNNIAKAL
+492 LESIGDSCNNIAKAL

-519 YNYKNIDEMLALVSE
+519 YNYSNIDEMLRLVSE
-534 AMTNMLTVLIDI
+534 AMTNMLMVLTDI
-546 DNTTPEDLMRNY
+546 DNVSAEDLMRNY

-578 VNQHKYPYKAG
+578 VNQKKYPYKAG
-589 IFYMDIVCETEKL
+589 IFYMDIVCEAEKL
-602 GDFIVNVIDSVE
+602 GDFIVNVIDNME
-614 DIMRSNA
+614 DIMRRSSMA
-621 SPSNPLDIG
+621 TSGLPIG
-630 ELNPEKTAKPLV
+630 ELNPEKTSKPV

>member
-1 MNKQFFPD
+1 
-9 FYVICNI
+9 
-16 CYNFVTKSHNTQ
+16 
-28 LFNCYSMDYSFVNF
+28 MDYSIVDF

-61 GLQKTAGK
+61 GLQKTAGS

-146 LSAFLLPL
+146 MTDLLLPL
-154 LAFAVPMLFIKKS
+154 LAFAVPMLFIKR
-167 NTKNIGELLIGF
+167 NNYKNIGELLIGF
-179 VFLFMG
+179 AFLFMG

-190 ANVPDLSKSPEIFAS
+190 ANVPDLSQSPEIFSS
-205 LQQYTSMGFLSVLFF
+205 LQQYTSMGFWSILIF

-225 VVTMVI
+225 IVTMLI

-245 SKGWISFDIACAMV
+245 AKGWISFDIACAMV

-276 GNGEAK
+276 GNAEAK

-293 FGAVWVLIIFHPFV
+293 FGAVWLLAVFKPFV
-307 SMVTWVMKD
+307 SMVTWVTTD
-316 LFGMGDPLA
+316 VFGLGDPLA
-325 LYNAV
+325 LYNNV
-330 KDGTNVDEQTLKSLT
+330 KAGADSATLVKEQVAMS
-345 GPMAIGMT
+345 IGMT
-353 MFHTIFKFCNL
+353 MFHTIFKLCNL

-375 KLLDKLIKGKKQD
+375 KLLNVIIKSKKKED

-408 AQAEREIVVFAQR
+408 DQAQREIVVFATR

-441 FNKLF
+441 FNKIL
-446 SRIEKYEDISD
+446 SRIQKYEDITD

-470 LDGKLSSS
+470 LDGRLSSQ
-478 AKKRVSGLLSIISE
+478 AKARVASLLSIISE
-492 LESIADSSNNIAKAL
+492 LESIGDSCNNIAKAL

-519 YNYKNIDEMLALVSE
+519 YNYKNIDEMLKLVSE
-534 AMTNMLTVLIDI
+534 AMTNMLAVISDI
-546 DNTTPEDLMRNY
+546 DNVTAEDLMRSY

-563 INNFRNQCRTENIEN
+563 INNFRNACRTENIEN
-578 VNQHKYPYKAG
+578 VNQKKYPYKAG
-589 IFYMDIVCETEKL
+589 IFYMDIVCEAEKL
-602 GDFIVNVIDSVE
+602 GDFIVNVIDSME
-614 DIMRSNA
+614 DIMRRS
-621 SPSNPLDIG
+621 SSVTSGLPLG
-630 ELNPEKTAKPLV
+630 ELNPEKTAMGK

>member
-1 MNKQFFPD
+1 
-9 FYVICNI
+9 
-16 CYNFVTKSHNTQ
+16 
-28 LFNCYSMDYSFVNF
+28 MDYSLVDF
-42 LALLGS
+42 LALLGA

-61 GLQKTAGK
+61 GLQKTAGS

-81 RFLAVVTGVVI
+81 RFLAIVTGVVI

-146 LSAFLLPL
+146 MSAFLLPL
-154 LAFAVPMLFIKKS
+154 LAFAVPMLFIKR
-167 NTKNIGELLIGF
+167 NNYKNIGELLIGF
-179 VFLFMG
+179 AFLFMG

-190 ANVPDLSKSPEIFAS
+190 ANVPDLSKSPEVFAW
-205 LQQYTSMGFLSVLFF
+205 LQQFTSMGFLSILIF
-220 TLVGW
+220 TLAGW
-225 VVTMVI
+225 IITMVI

-276 GNGEAK
+276 GNAEAK

-293 FGAVWVLIIFHPFV
+293 FGAVWLLAVFHPFV
-307 SMVTWVMKD
+307 SMVTWVTKD
-316 LFGMGDPLA
+316 LFGLGDPLA
-325 LYNAV
+325 LYNSV
-330 KDGTNVDEQTLKSLT
+330 KAGASAEGASLVREQVAMS
-345 GPMAIGMT
+345 IGMT

-375 KLLDKLIKGKKQD
+375 KLLNVLIKSKKKED

-408 AQAEREIVVFAQR
+408 DPAQREIVVFAGR

-441 FNKLF
+441 FNKIL
-446 SRIEKYEDISD
+446 SRIQKYEDITD

-470 LDGKLSSS
+470 LDGRLSSQ
-478 AKKRVSGLLSIISE
+478 AKARVASLLSIISE
-492 LESIADSSNNIAKAL
+492 LESIGDSCNNIAKAL

-519 YNYKNIDEMLALVSE
+519 YNYSNIDEMLRLVSE
-534 AMTNMLTVLIDI
+534 AMTNMLMVLTDI
-546 DNTTPEDLMRNY
+546 DNVTAEDLMRNY

-578 VNQHKYPYKAG
+578 VNQKKYPYKAG
-589 IFYMDIVCETEKL
+589 IFYMDIVCEAEKL
-602 GDFIVNVIDSVE
+602 GDFIVNVIDSME
-614 DIMRSNA
+614 DIMRRS
-621 SPSNPLDIG
+621 SSVTSGMPIG
-630 ELNPEKTAKPLV
+630 ELNPEKTAKSV

>member
-1 MNKQFFPD
+1 
-9 FYVICNI
+9 
-16 CYNFVTKSHNTQ
+16 
-28 LFNCYSMDYSFVNF
+28 MDYSLVDF
-42 LALLGS
+42 LALLGA

-61 GLQKTAGK
+61 GLQKTAGS

-81 RFLAVVTGVVI
+81 RFLAIITGIVI

-146 LSAFLLPL
+146 MSAFLLPL
-154 LAFAVPMLFIKKS
+154 LAFAVPMLFIKK
-167 NTKNIGELLIGF
+167 NNYKNIGELLIGF
-179 VFLFMG
+179 AFLFMG

-205 LQQYTSMGFLSVLFF
+205 LQQYTSMGFLSILFF

-231 QSSAATFAIVLIMA
+231 QSSAATFAVVLIMA

-276 GNGEAK
+276 GNAEAK

-293 FGAVWVLIIFHPFV
+293 FGAVWVLAVFQPFV
-307 SMVTWVMKD
+307 SMVTWVVRD
-316 LFGMGDPLA
+316 LFNLGDPLA
-325 LYNAV
+325 LYNSV
-330 KDGTNVDEQTLKSLT
+330 KSGASVDGNALMREQVAMS
-345 GPMAIGMT
+345 IGMT

-375 KLLDKLIKGKKQD
+375 KLLNFIIKSKKKED

-408 AQAEREIVVFAQR
+408 DQAQREIVVFAGR

-441 FNKLF
+441 FNKLL
-446 SRIEKYEDISD
+446 SRVEKYEDITD

-470 LDGKLSSS
+470 LDGRLSSM
-478 AKKRVSGLLSIISE
+478 AKARVASLLSIISE
-492 LESIADSSNNIAKAL
+492 LESIGDSCNNIAKAL

-519 YNYKNIDEMLALVSE
+519 HNYANIDEMLRLVSE
-534 AMTNMLTVLIDI
+534 AMTNMLMVLSDM
-546 DNTTPEDLMRNY
+546 DNVTPEDLMRSY

-563 INNFRNQCRTENIEN
+563 INNFRNACRTENIEN
-578 VNQHKYPYKAG
+578 VIQTTFPHKACV
-589 IFYMDIVCETEKL
+589 FYVDFVCEAEKL
-602 GDFIVNVIDSVE
+602 GDFIVNVIDSME
-614 DIMRSNA
+614 EIMRRSSSLNNGKA
-621 SPSNPLDIG
+621 IG
-630 ELNPEKTAKPLV
+630 ELNPEKVSMG

>member
-1 MNKQFFPD
+1 
-9 FYVICNI
+9 
-16 CYNFVTKSHNTQ
+16 
-28 LFNCYSMDYSFVNF
+28 MDYSLIDF
-42 LALLGS
+42 LALLGA
-48 VCLFLYGMKIMSE
+48 VCLFLYGMKVMSE
-61 GLQKTAGK
+61 GLQKTAGS

-81 RFLAVVTGVVI
+81 RFLAIITGIVI

-146 LSAFLLPL
+146 MSAFLLPL
-154 LAFAVPMLFIKKS
+154 LFFAVPLLFVKRG
-167 NTKNIGELLIGF
+167 NYKNLGELLIGF

-190 ANVPDLSKSPEIFAS
+190 ANVPDLSKSPETFAF
-205 LQQYTSMGFLSVLFF
+205 LQQYTSMGFLSILIF

-225 VVTMVI
+225 VVTMLI

-245 SKGWISFDIACAMV
+245 AKGWISFDIACAMV

-276 GNGEAK
+276 GNAEAK

-293 FGAVWVLIIFHPFV
+293 FGAVWVLIIFEPFV
-307 SMVTWVMKD
+307 SMVTWVVRD
-316 LFGMGDPLA
+316 LFHLGDPLA
-325 LYNAV
+325 LYNSV
-330 KDGTNVDEQTLKSLT
+330 KAGGSVDSDALVSEQVAMS
-345 GPMAIGMT
+345 IGMT
-353 MFHTIFKFCNL
+353 MFHTIFKLCNL
-364 LIMIWFTKLYV
+364 LIMIWFTKYYV
-375 KLLDKLIKGKKQD
+375 KLLNLIIRSKKKED

-408 AQAEREIVVFAQR
+408 DPAQREIVVFAGR

-441 FNKLF
+441 FNKIL
-446 SRIEKYEDISD
+446 SRVQKYEDITD

-470 LDGKLSSS
+470 LDGRLSSQ
-478 AKKRVSGLLSIISE
+478 AKSRVASLLSIISE
-492 LESIADSSNNIAKAL
+492 LESIGDSCNNIAKAL

-519 YNYKNIDEMLALVSE
+519 YNYKNIDEMLRLVSE
-534 AMTNMLTVLIDI
+534 AMTNMLMVLSDI
-546 DNTTPEDLMRNY
+546 DNVTAEDLMRSY

-578 VNQHKYPYKAG
+578 VNQKKYPYKAG
-589 IFYMDIVCETEKL
+589 IFYMDIVCEAEKL
-602 GDFIVNVIDSVE
+602 GDFIVNVIDSME
-614 DIMRSNA
+614 DIMRRSA
-621 SPSNPLDIG
+621 SPTAGMTMG
-630 ELNPEKTAKPLV
+630 ELNPEKVSMG

>member
-1 MNKQFFPD
+1 
-9 FYVICNI
+9 
-16 CYNFVTKSHNTQ
+16 
-28 LFNCYSMDYSFVNF
+28 MDYSLVDF
-42 LALLGS
+42 LALLGA

-61 GLQKTAGK
+61 GLQKTAGS

-81 RFLAVVTGVVI
+81 RFLAIVTGVVI

-146 LSAFLLPL
+146 MSAFLLPL
-154 LAFAVPMLFIKKS
+154 LAFAVPMLFIKR
-167 NTKNIGELLIGF
+167 NNYKNIGELLIGF
-179 VFLFMG
+179 AFLFMG

-190 ANVPDLSKSPEIFAS
+190 ANVPDLSKSPEIFAW
-205 LQQYTSMGFLSVLFF
+205 LQQFTSMGFLSILIF
-220 TLVGW
+220 TLASW
-225 VVTMVI
+225 VITMMI

-245 SKGWISFDIACAMV
+245 AKGWISFDIGCAMV

-276 GNGEAK
+276 GNAEAK

-293 FGAVWVLIIFHPFV
+293 FGAIWVLMVFHPFV
-307 SMVTWVMKD
+307 SMVTWVVRD
-316 LFGMGDPLA
+316 VFNLGDPLA
-325 LYNAV
+325 LYNSV
-330 KDGTNVDEQTLKSLT
+330 KSGASVDEGALMSEQVAMS
-345 GPMAIGMT
+345 IGMT
-353 MFHTIFKFCNL
+353 MFHTIFKLCNL

-375 KLLDKLIKGKKQD
+375 KLLNVLVKSRKKED

-408 AQAEREIVVFAQR
+408 DQAQREIVVFAGR

-441 FNKLF
+441 FNKIL
-446 SRIEKYEDISD
+446 SRIQKYEDITD

-470 LDGKLSSS
+470 LDGRLSSQ
-478 AKKRVSGLLSIISE
+478 AKARVASLLSIISE
-492 LESIADSSNNIAKAL
+492 LESIGDSCNNISKAL

-519 YNYKNIDEMLALVSE
+519 YNYANIDEMLRLVSE
-534 AMTNMLTVLIDI
+534 AMANMLMVLSDI
-546 DNTTPEDLMRNY
+546 DNVTAEDLMRSY

-578 VNQHKYPYKAG
+578 VNQKKYPYKAG
-589 IFYMDIVCETEKL
+589 IFYMDIVCEAEKL
-602 GDFIVNVIDSVE
+602 GDFIVNVIDSME
-614 DIMRSNA
+614 DIMRRS
-621 SPSNPLDIG
+621 SSVTSGLPIG
-630 ELNPEKTAKPLV
+630 ELNPEKTAMGGK

>member
-1 MNKQFFPD
+1 
-9 FYVICNI
+9 
-16 CYNFVTKSHNTQ
+16 
-28 LFNCYSMDYSFVNF
+28 MDYSLVD
-42 LALLGS
+42 LLSLLGS

-61 GLQKTAGK
+61 GLQKTAGS

-81 RFLAVVTGVVI
+81 RFLAIVTGIVI

-146 LSAFLLPL
+146 MSAFLLPL
-154 LAFAVPMLFIKKS
+154 LAFAVPMLFVKR
-167 NTKNIGELLIGF
+167 NNYKNVGELLIGF
-179 VFLFMG
+179 AFLFMG

-190 ANVPDLSKSPEIFAS
+190 ANVPDLSKSPEVFAS
-205 LQQYTSMGFLSVLFF
+205 LQQYTSMGFLSILFF

-225 VVTMVI
+225 IVTMVI

-245 SKGWISFDIACAMV
+245 AKGWISFDIACAMV

-276 GNGEAK
+276 GNAEAK

-293 FGAVWVLIIFHPFV
+293 FGAVWVLIVFEPFV
-307 SMVTWVMKD
+307 SMVTWVVRD
-316 LFGMGDPLA
+316 LFNLGDPLA
-325 LYNAV
+325 LYNSV
-330 KDGTNVDEQTLKSLT
+330 KGGASVDDNALMQEQVAMS
-345 GPMAIGMT
+345 IGMT
-353 MFHTIFKFCNL
+353 MFHTIFKTCNL

-375 KLLDKLIKGKKQD
+375 KLLNVLIRSKKKED

-408 AQAEREIVVFAQR
+408 TQAQREIVVFAGR

-441 FNKLF
+441 FNKIL
-446 SRIEKYEDISD
+446 SRIQKYEDITD

-470 LDGKLSSS
+470 LDGRLSSL
-478 AKKRVSGLLSIISE
+478 AKARVASLLSIISE
-492 LESIADSSNNIAKAL
+492 LESIGDSCNNIAKAL

-519 YNYKNIDEMLALVSE
+519 YNYKNIDEMLRLVSE
-534 AMTNMLTVLIDI
+534 AMTNMYAVLTDI
-546 DNTTPEDLMRNY
+546 DNVTAEDLMRSY

-563 INNFRNQCRTENIEN
+563 INNFRNACRTENIEN
-578 VNQHKYPYKAG
+578 VNQKKYPYKAG
-589 IFYMDIVCETEKL
+589 IFYMDIVCEAEKV
-602 GDFIVNVIDSVE
+602 GDFIVNVIDSME
-614 DIMRSNA
+614 DIMRRSAA
-621 SPSNPLDIG
+621 SAGEMPIG
-630 ELNPEKTAKPLV
+630 ELNPEKVAMGQ

>member
-1 MNKQFFPD
+1 
-9 FYVICNI
+9 
-16 CYNFVTKSHNTQ
+16 
-28 LFNCYSMDYSFVNF
+28 MDYSLLDF
-42 LALLGS
+42 LALLGA
-48 VCLFLYGMKIMSE
+48 VCLFLYGMKMMSE
-61 GLQKTAGK
+61 GLQKTAGS

-81 RFLAVVTGVVI
+81 RFLAIVTGVVI

-146 LSAFLLPL
+146 MSAFLLPML
-154 LAFAVPMLFIKKS
+154 FFAVPLLFIKNGKY
-167 NTKNIGELLIGF
+167 KNMGELLIGF

-205 LQQYTSMGFLSVLFF
+205 LQQFTSMGFMSILIF

-225 VVTMVI
+225 AVTMVI

-245 SKGWISFDIACAMV
+245 TKGWINFDIACAMV

-276 GNGEAK
+276 GNAEAK

-293 FGAVWVLIIFHPFV
+293 FGAIWLLAVFQPFV
-307 SMVTWVMKD
+307 SMVIWVVKD
-316 LFGMGDPLA
+316 LFHLGDPLA
-325 LYNAV
+325 LYNTLKGGGA
-330 KDGTNVDEQTLKSLT
+330 VDESLLLKEQVAMSL
-345 GPMAIGMT
+345 GMT
-353 MFHTIFKFCNL
+353 MFHTIFKICNL
-364 LIMIWFTKLYV
+364 LIMIWFTKYYV
-375 KLLDKLIKGKKQD
+375 KLLNAIIKSKKKED

-441 FNKLF
+441 FEKLF
-446 SRIEKYEDISD
+446 ARIEKYEDISD

-464 SYLNKV
+464 SYLNNV
-470 LDGKLSSS
+470 LEGKLSNA
-478 AKKRVSGLLSIISE
+478 AKKRVAGLLGIISE

-507 VRKEEA
+507 VRKEQA

-519 YNYKNIDEMLALVSE
+519 YNYENIDAILKLVSE
-534 AMTNMLTVLIDI
+534 AMTNMLTLLIDL
-546 DNTTPEDLMRNY
+546 DNVMPEDLMRNY
-558 NKERE
+558 DKEKE
-563 INNFRNQCRTENIEN
+563 INDFRNKCRTENIEN

-589 IFYMDIVCETEKL
+589 IFYMDIVCEAEKL
-602 GDFIVNVIDSVE
+602 GDFIVNVIDAIE
-614 DIMRSNA
+614 DLMRNQA
-621 SPSNPLDIG
+621 TAANPLDIG
-630 ELNPEKTAKPLV
+630 ELNPEKIPKA

>member
-1 MNKQFFPD
+1 
-9 FYVICNI
+9 
-16 CYNFVTKSHNTQ
+16 
-28 LFNCYSMDYSFVNF
+28 MDYSLIDF
-42 LALLGS
+42 LALVGA

-61 GLQKTAGK
+61 GLQKTAGS

-81 RFLAVVTGVVI
+81 RFLAVVTGIVI

-146 LSAFLLPL
+146 MSAFLLPL
-154 LAFAVPMLFIKKS
+154 LAIGVPMLFIKRNNYKH
-167 NTKNIGELLIGF
+167 IGELLIGF
-179 VFLFMG
+179 AFLFMG

-190 ANVPDLSKSPEIFAS
+190 ANVPDLSKSPEVFS
-205 LQQYTSMGFLSVLFF
+205 WLQQYTSMGFWSILIF
-220 TLVGW
+220 TLASW
-225 VVTMVI
+225 AITMMI

-245 SKGWISFDIACAMV
+245 AKGWISFDIGCAMV

-276 GNGEAK
+276 GNAEAK

-293 FGAVWVLIIFHPFV
+293 FGAVWVLLIFHPFV
-307 SMVTWVMKD
+307 SMVTWVVRD
-316 LFGMGDPLA
+316 LFGLGDPLA
-325 LYNAV
+325 LYNSV
-330 KDGTNVDEQTLKSLT
+330 KGGASVEGASLMQEQVAMS
-345 GPMAIGMT
+345 IGMT

-375 KLLDKLIKGKKQD
+375 KLLNAIIKSKKKED

-408 AQAEREIVVFAQR
+408 AQAQREIVVFAGR

-441 FNKLF
+441 FNKIL
-446 SRIEKYEDISD
+446 SRIEKYEDITD

-470 LDGKLSSS
+470 LDGRLSSD
-478 AKKRVSGLLSIISE
+478 AKARVASLLSIISE
-492 LESIADSSNNIAKAL
+492 LESIGDSCNNIAKAL

-519 YNYKNIDEMLALVSE
+519 YNYANIDEMLKLVSE
-534 AMTNMLTVLIDI
+534 AMTNMYAVLSDI
-546 DNTTPEDLMRNY
+546 DNVTAEDLMRSY

-563 INNFRNQCRTENIEN
+563 INNFRNACRTENIEN
-578 VNQHKYPYKAG
+578 VNQKKYPYKAG
-589 IFYMDIVCETEKL
+589 IFYMDIVCEAEKL
-602 GDFIVNVIDSVE
+602 GDFIVNVIDSME
-614 DIMRSNA
+614 DIMRRS
-621 SPSNPLDIG
+621 SSVTSGLPIG
-630 ELNPEKTAKPLV
+630 ELNPEKTAKTIV

>member
-1 MNKQFFPD
+1 
-9 FYVICNI
+9 
-16 CYNFVTKSHNTQ
+16 
-28 LFNCYSMDYSFVNF
+28 MDYSLVDL
-42 LALLGS
+42 LALLGA
-48 VCLFLYGMKIMSE
+48 VGLFLYGMKIMSE
-61 GLQKTAGK
+61 GLQKAAGN

-81 RFLAVVTGVVI
+81 RFLAIVTGVVI

-146 LSAFLLPL
+146 MSAFLLPL
-154 LAFAVPMLFIKKS
+154 LAFAVPMLFIKKK
-167 NTKNIGELLIGF
+167 NYKNIGELLIGF
-179 VFLFMG
+179 AFLFMG

-190 ANVPDLSKSPEIFAS
+190 ANVPDLSKSPEIFAG
-205 LQQYTSMGFLSVLFF
+205 LQQFTSMGFWSILIF
-220 TLVGW
+220 TLAGW

-245 SKGWISFDIACAMV
+245 AKGWISFDIACAMV

-276 GNGEAK
+276 GNAEAK

-293 FGAVWVLIIFHPFV
+293 FGAVWLLAVFKPFV
-307 SMVTWVMKD
+307 SMVTWVTTD
-316 LFGMGDPLA
+316 VFGLGDPLA
-325 LYNAV
+325 LYNNV
-330 KDGTNVDEQTLKSLT
+330 KAGVDSSELASEQVAMS
-345 GPMAIGMT
+345 IGMT
-353 MFHTIFKFCNL
+353 MFHTIFKLCNL

-375 KLLDKLIKGKKQD
+375 KLLNAIIKSKKKED

-408 AQAEREIVVFAQR
+408 AQAQREIVVFAGR

-441 FNKLF
+441 FNKVL
-446 SRIEKYEDISD
+446 SRIQKYEDITD

-470 LDGKLSSS
+470 LDGRLSSE
-478 AKKRVSGLLSIISE
+478 AKARVASLLSIISE
-492 LESIADSSNNIAKAL
+492 LESIGDSCNNIAKAL

-519 YNYKNIDEMLALVSE
+519 YNYSNIDEMLRLVSE
-534 AMTNMLTVLIDI
+534 AMTNMLMVLSDI
-546 DNTTPEDLMRNY
+546 DNVTAEDLMRSY

-563 INNFRNQCRTENIEN
+563 INNFRNACRTENIEN
-578 VNQHKYPYKAG
+578 VNQKKYPYKAG
-589 IFYMDIVCETEKL
+589 IFYMDIVCEAEKL
-602 GDFIVNVIDSVE
+602 GDFIVNVIDSME
-614 DIMRSNA
+614 DIMRRSSSVTNGL
-621 SPSNPLDIG
+621 PLG
-630 ELNPEKTAKPLV
+630 ELNPEKTPKVKM

>member
-1 MNKQFFPD
+1 
-9 FYVICNI
+9 
-16 CYNFVTKSHNTQ
+16 
-28 LFNCYSMDYSFVNF
+28 MDYSLVDF
-42 LALLGS
+42 LALLGA

-61 GLQKTAGK
+61 GLQKTAGS

-81 RFLAVVTGVVI
+81 RFLAVVTGIVI

-146 LSAFLLPL
+146 MSAFLLPL
-154 LAFAVPMLFIKKS
+154 LAFAVPMLFIKK
-167 NTKNIGELLIGF
+167 NNYKNIGELLIGF
-179 VFLFMG
+179 AFLFMG

-190 ANVPDLSKSPEIFAS
+190 ANVPDLSKSPEVFGW
-205 LQQYTSMGFLSVLFF
+205 LQQYTSMGFWSILIF

-225 VVTMVI
+225 VITMLI

-245 SKGWISFDIACAMV
+245 AKGWISFDIACAMV

-276 GNGEAK
+276 GNAEAK

-293 FGAVWVLIIFHPFV
+293 FGAVWLLAVFKPFV
-307 SMVTWVMKD
+307 SMVTWVTTD
-316 LFGMGDPLA
+316 VFGLGDPLA
-325 LYNAV
+325 LYDNVNA
-330 KDGTNVDEQTLKSLT
+330 GVDSAALMKEQVAMS
-345 GPMAIGMT
+345 IGMT
-353 MFHTIFKFCNL
+353 MFHTIFKICNL
-364 LIMIWFTKLYV
+364 LIMIWFTKLYA
-375 KLLDKLIKGKKQD
+375 KLLNALIKSRKKED

-408 AQAEREIVVFAQR
+408 DQAQREIVVFAGR

-441 FNKLF
+441 FNKIL
-446 SRIEKYEDISD
+446 SRIQKYEDITD

-470 LDGKLSSS
+470 LDGRLSSQ
-478 AKKRVSGLLSIISE
+478 AKARVASLLSIISE
-492 LESIADSSNNIAKAL
+492 LESIGDSCNNIAKAL

-519 YNYKNIDEMLALVSE
+519 YNYANIDEMLRLVSE
-534 AMTNMLTVLIDI
+534 AMTNMLMVLSDI
-546 DNTTPEDLMRNY
+546 DDVTAEDLMRSY

-578 VNQHKYPYKAG
+578 VNQKKYPYKAG
-589 IFYMDIVCETEKL
+589 IFYMDIVCEAEKL
-602 GDFIVNVIDSVE
+602 GDFIVNVIDSME
-614 DIMRSNA
+614 DIMRRS
-621 SPSNPLDIG
+621 SSDTSGLPIG
-630 ELNPEKTAKPLV
+630 ELNPEKTAMGAK

>member
-1 MNKQFFPD
+1 
-9 FYVICNI
+9 
-16 CYNFVTKSHNTQ
+16 
-28 LFNCYSMDYSFVNF
+28 MDYSVVDF
-42 LALLGS
+42 LSLLGA

-61 GLQKTAGK
+61 GLQKTAGS

-81 RFLAVVTGVVI
+81 RFLAIITGVVI

-146 LSAFLLPL
+146 MTAFLLPL
-154 LAFAVPMLFIKKS
+154 LFFAVPMLFIKNGKY
-167 NTKNIGELLIGF
+167 KNIGELIIGF

-190 ANVPDLSKSPEIFAS
+190 ANVPDLSQSPQVFAS
-205 LQQYTSMGFLSVLFF
+205 LQQYTSMGFVSVLIF

-245 SKGWISFDIACAMV
+245 TKGWISFDIGCAMV

-276 GNGEAK
+276 GNAEAK

-293 FGAVWVLIIFHPFV
+293 FGAVWVLLVFQPFV
-307 SMVTWVMKD
+307 SMVTWVVKD
-316 LFGMGDPLA
+316 LFSLGDPLA
-325 LYNAV
+325 LYNSV
-330 KDGTNVDEQTLKSLT
+330 KSGSSVEGSALMDEQVAMS
-345 GPMAIGMT
+345 IGMT
-353 MFHTIFKFCNL
+353 MFHTIFKLFNL
-364 LIMIWFTKLYV
+364 LIMIWFTKYYV
-375 KLLDKLIKGKKQD
+375 KLLNVLIKSKKKED

-408 AQAEREIVVFAQR
+408 TQAQREIVVFAQR

-430 ELVHTKTGTPE
+430 DLVHTKTGTPE
-441 FNKLF
+441 FNKVF
-446 SRIEKYEDISD
+446 SRIEKYEDITD

-470 LDGKLSSS
+470 LDGRLSSH
-478 AKKRVSGLLSIISE
+478 AKSRVASLLSIISE
-492 LESIADSSNNIAKAL
+492 LESIGDSCNNIAKAL

-519 YNYKNIDEMLALVSE
+519 YNYANIDEMLRLVSE
-534 AMTNMLTVLIDI
+534 AMANMLAVLSDMDDITV
-546 DNTTPEDLMRNY
+546 EDLMRSY

-563 INNFRNQCRTENIEN
+563 INNFRNQCRTENIEA
-578 VNQHKYPYKAG
+578 VNQKKYPYKAG
-589 IFYMDIVCETEKL
+589 IFYMDIVCEAEKL
-602 GDFIVNVIDSVE
+602 GDFIVNVIDSME
-614 DIMRSNA
+614 DIMRRNVAPNSG
-621 SPSNPLDIG
+621 LTLG
-630 ELNPEKTAKPLV
+630 ELNPEKMAKG

>member
-1 MNKQFFPD
+1 
-9 FYVICNI
+9 
-16 CYNFVTKSHNTQ
+16 
-28 LFNCYSMDYSFVNF
+28 MDYSLVDF
-42 LALLGS
+42 LALLGA

-61 GLQKTAGK
+61 GLQKSAGS

-81 RFLAVVTGVVI
+81 RFLAIVTGIVI

-146 LSAFLLPL
+146 MTAFLLPL
-154 LAFAVPMLFIKKS
+154 LTFSVPLLFIKSGKY
-167 NTKNIGELLIGF
+167 KNLGELLIGF

-190 ANVPDLSKSPEIFAS
+190 ANVPDLSKSPEVFAS
-205 LQQYTSMGFLSVLFF
+205 LQQYTSMGFLSIIIF

-225 VVTMVI
+225 VVTMLI

-245 SKGWISFDIACAMV
+245 TKGWISFDIGCAMV

-276 GNGEAK
+276 GNAEAK

-293 FGAVWVLIIFHPFV
+293 FGSVWVLIIFQPFV
-307 SMVTWVMKD
+307 SMVIWVVRD
-316 LFGMGDPLA
+316 LFSLGDPLA
-325 LYNAV
+325 LYNSV
-330 KDGTNVDEQTLKSLT
+330 KSGASIDGSALVSEQVAMS
-345 GPMAIGMT
+345 IGMT
-353 MFHTIFKFCNL
+353 MFHTIFKLCNL

-375 KLLDKLIKGKKQD
+375 KLLNAIIKSKKKED

-408 AQAEREIVVFAQR
+408 AQAQREIVVFAGR

-441 FNKLF
+441 FNKIY
-446 SRIEKYEDISD
+446 SRIQKYEDITD

-470 LDGKLSSS
+470 LDGRLSSQ
-478 AKKRVSGLLSIISE
+478 AKSRVASLLSIISE
-492 LESIADSSNNIAKAL
+492 LESIGDSCNNIAKAL
-507 VRKEEA
+507 VRKEES

-519 YNYKNIDEMLALVSE
+519 YNYSNIDEMLKLVSE
-534 AMTNMLTVLIDI
+534 AMTNMLMVLSDI
-546 DNTTPEDLMRNY
+546 DNVTAEDLMRNY

-578 VNQHKYPYKAG
+578 VNQKKYPYKAG
-589 IFYMDIVCETEKL
+589 IFYMDIVCEAEKL
-602 GDFIVNVIDSVE
+602 GDFIVNVIDSME
-614 DIMRSNA
+614 DIMRRS
-621 SPSNPLDIG
+621 SSVTSDLPLG
-630 ELNPEKTAKPLV
+630 ELNPEKVSMAK

>member
-1 MNKQFFPD
+1 MN
-9 FYVICNI
+9 
-16 CYNFVTKSHNTQ
+16 
-28 LFNCYSMDYSFVNF
+28 YSFVDF
-42 LALLGS
+42 LALLGA

-61 GLQKTAGK
+61 GLQKTAGS

-81 RFLAVVTGVVI
+81 RFLAIITGIVI

-146 LSAFLLPL
+146 MSAFLLPL
-154 LAFAVPMLFIKKS
+154 LAFAVPMLFIKR
-167 NTKNIGELLIGF
+167 NNYKNVGELLIGF
-179 VFLFMG
+179 AFLFMG

-190 ANVPDLSKSPEIFAS
+190 ANVPDLSKSPEIFS
-205 LQQYTSMGFLSVLFF
+205 WLQQYTSMGFWSILIF
-220 TLVGW
+220 TLASW
-225 VVTMVI
+225 VITMMI

-245 SKGWISFDIACAMV
+245 AKGWISFDIGCAMV

-276 GNGEAK
+276 GNAEAK

-293 FGAVWVLIIFHPFV
+293 FGAIWVLAVFQPFV
-307 SMVTWVMKD
+307 SMVTWVVKD
-316 LFGMGDPLA
+316 LFGLGDPLA
-325 LYNAV
+325 LYNSV
-330 KDGTNVDEQTLKSLT
+330 KAGASVEEGALMQEQVAMS
-345 GPMAIGMT
+345 IGMT
-353 MFHTIFKFCNL
+353 MFHTIFKLCNL

-375 KLLDKLIKGKKQD
+375 KLLNAIIKSKKKED

-408 AQAEREIVVFAQR
+408 DQAQREIVVFAGR

-441 FNKLF
+441 FNKIL
-446 SRIEKYEDISD
+446 SRIEKYEDITD

-470 LDGKLSSS
+470 LDGRLSSQ
-478 AKKRVSGLLSIISE
+478 AKARVASLLSIISE
-492 LESIADSSNNIAKAL
+492 LESIGDSCNNIAKAL
-507 VRKEEA
+507 VRKEQA

-519 YNYKNIDEMLALVSE
+519 YNYANIDEMLRLVSE
-534 AMTNMLTVLIDI
+534 AMTNMLAVLSDI
-546 DNTTPEDLMRNY
+546 DNVTAEDLMRSY

-563 INNFRNQCRTENIEN
+563 INNFRNDCRTENIEN
-578 VNQHKYPYKAG
+578 VNQKKYPYKAG
-589 IFYMDIVCETEKL
+589 IFYMDIVCEAEKL
-602 GDFIVNVIDSVE
+602 GDFIVNVNDRME
-614 DIMRSNA
+614 DIMRRS
-621 SPSNPLDIG
+621 SSVTSGLPIG
-630 ELNPEKTAKPLV
+630 ELNPEKTAMGGK

>member
-1 MNKQFFPD
+1 MN
-9 FYVICNI
+9 
-16 CYNFVTKSHNTQ
+16 
-28 LFNCYSMDYSFVNF
+28 YSFVDF
-42 LALLGS
+42 LALLGA

-61 GLQKTAGK
+61 GLQKTAGS

-81 RFLAVVTGVVI
+81 RFLAIVTGIVI

-146 LSAFLLPL
+146 MSAFLLPL
-154 LAFAVPMLFIKKS
+154 LAFAVPMLFIKR
-167 NTKNIGELLIGF
+167 NNYKNIGELLIGF
-179 VFLFMG
+179 AFLFMG

-190 ANVPDLSKSPEIFAS
+190 ANVPDLSKSPEIFS
-205 LQQYTSMGFLSVLFF
+205 WLQQYTSMGFWSILIF
-220 TLVGW
+220 TLASW
-225 VVTMVI
+225 VITMMI

-245 SKGWISFDIACAMV
+245 AKGWISFDIGCAMV

-276 GNGEAK
+276 GNAEAK

-293 FGAVWVLIIFHPFV
+293 FGAVWVLAVFQPFV
-307 SMVTWVMKD
+307 SMVTWVVKD
-316 LFGMGDPLA
+316 LFGLGDPLA
-325 LYNAV
+325 LYNSV
-330 KDGTNVDEQTLKSLT
+330 KAGASVDEGALMQEQVAMS
-345 GPMAIGMT
+345 IGMT
-353 MFHTIFKFCNL
+353 MFHTIFKLCNL

-375 KLLDKLIKGKKQD
+375 KLLNAIIKSKKKED

-408 AQAEREIVVFAQR
+408 DQAQREIVVFAGR

-441 FNKLF
+441 FNKIY
-446 SRIEKYEDISD
+446 SRIQKYEDITD

-470 LDGKLSSS
+470 LDGRLSSQ
-478 AKKRVSGLLSIISE
+478 AKARVASLLSIISE
-492 LESIADSSNNIAKAL
+492 LESIGDSCNNIAKAL

-519 YNYKNIDEMLALVSE
+519 YNYANIDEMLRLVSE
-534 AMTNMLTVLIDI
+534 AMTNMLAVLSDI
-546 DNTTPEDLMRNY
+546 DNVTAEDLMRSY

-563 INNFRNQCRTENIEN
+563 INNFRNACRTENIEN
-578 VNQHKYPYKAG
+578 VNQKKYPYKAG
-589 IFYMDIVCETEKL
+589 IFYMDIVCEAEKL
-602 GDFIVNVIDSVE
+602 GDFIVNVIDSME
-614 DIMRSNA
+614 DIMRRS
-621 SPSNPLDIG
+621 SSVTSGLPIG
-630 ELNPEKTAKPLV
+630 ELNPEKTAMGK

>member
-1 MNKQFFPD
+1 
-9 FYVICNI
+9 
-16 CYNFVTKSHNTQ
+16 
-28 LFNCYSMDYSFVNF
+28 MDYSIVDF

-61 GLQKTAGK
+61 GLQKTAGS

-146 LSAFLLPL
+146 MSAFLLPL
-154 LAFAVPMLFIKKS
+154 LAFAVPMLFIKR
-167 NTKNIGELLIGF
+167 NNYKNIGELLIGF
-179 VFLFMG
+179 AFLFMG

-190 ANVPDLSKSPEIFAS
+190 ANVPDLSQSPEIFSS
-205 LQQYTSMGFLSVLFF
+205 LQQYTSMGFWSILIF

-225 VVTMVI
+225 IVTMLI

-245 SKGWISFDIACAMV
+245 AKGWISFDIACAMV

-276 GNGEAK
+276 GNAEAK

-293 FGAVWVLIIFHPFV
+293 FGAVWLLAVFKPFV
-307 SMVTWVMKD
+307 SMVTWVTTD
-316 LFGMGDPLA
+316 VFGLGDPLA
-325 LYNAV
+325 LYNNV
-330 KDGTNVDEQTLKSLT
+330 KAGADSATLVKEQVAM
-345 GPMAIGMT
+345 PIGMT
-353 MFHTIFKFCNL
+353 MFHTIFKLCNL

-375 KLLDKLIKGKKQD
+375 KLLNVIIKSKKKED

-408 AQAEREIVVFAQR
+408 DQAQREIVVFATR

-441 FNKLF
+441 FNKIL
-446 SRIEKYEDISD
+446 SRIQKYEDITD

-470 LDGKLSSS
+470 LDGRLSSQ
-478 AKKRVSGLLSIISE
+478 AKARVASLLSIISE
-492 LESIADSSNNIAKAL
+492 LESIGDSCNNIAKAL

-519 YNYKNIDEMLALVSE
+519 YNYKNIDEMLKLVSE
-534 AMTNMLTVLIDI
+534 AMTNMLAVISDI
-546 DNTTPEDLMRNY
+546 DNVTAEDLMRSY

-563 INNFRNQCRTENIEN
+563 INNFRNACRTENIEN
-578 VNQHKYPYKAG
+578 VNQKKYPYKAG
-589 IFYMDIVCETEKL
+589 I
-602 GDFIVNVIDSVE
+602 
-614 DIMRSNA
+614 
-621 SPSNPLDIG
+621 
-630 ELNPEKTAKPLV
+630 

>member
-1 MNKQFFPD
+1 MEYTLID
-9 FYVICNI
+9 
-16 CYNFVTKSHNTQ
+16 
-28 LFNCYSMDYSFVNF
+28 F
-42 LALLGS
+42 LALLGA

-61 GLQKTAGK
+61 GLQKAAGS

-81 RFLAVVTGVVI
+81 RFLAVITGVVI

-146 LSAFLLPL
+146 MSAFLLPL
-154 LAFAVPMLFIKKS
+154 LAFAVPMLFIKR
-167 NTKNIGELLIGF
+167 NNYKNIGELLIGF
-179 VFLFMG
+179 AFLFMG

-190 ANVPDLSKSPEIFAS
+190 ANVPDLSKSPEIFAG
-205 LQQYTSMGFLSVLFF
+205 LQQYTSMGFWSILIF
-220 TLVGW
+220 TLAGW
-225 VVTMVI
+225 IITMVI

-245 SKGWISFDIACAMV
+245 AKGWISFDIACAMV

-276 GNGEAK
+276 GNAEAK

-293 FGAVWVLIIFHPFV
+293 FGAVWVLLIFQPFV
-307 SMVTWVMKD
+307 SMVTWVCKD
-316 LFGMGDPLA
+316 LFGLGDPLA
-325 LYNAV
+325 LYNTV
-330 KDGTNVDEQTLKSLT
+330 KDGAAVGEDTLKTLT

-353 MFHTIFKFCNL
+353 MFHTLFKFFNL

-375 KLLDKLIKGKKQD
+375 KLLNVLVKSRKKED

-408 AQAEREIVVFAQR
+408 AQAQREIVVFAGR

-441 FNKLF
+441 FNKIL
-446 SRIEKYEDISD
+446 SRIQKYEDITD

-470 LDGKLSSS
+470 LDGRLSSE
-478 AKKRVSGLLSIISE
+478 AKARVASLLSIISE
-492 LESIADSSNNIAKAL
+492 LESIGDSCNNIAKAL

-519 YNYKNIDEMLALVSE
+519 YNYKNIDEMLKLVSE
-534 AMTNMLTVLIDI
+534 AMTNMLMVLTDI
-546 DNTTPEDLMRNY
+546 DNVTAEDLMRNY

-563 INNFRNQCRTENIEN
+563 INNFRNLCRTENIEN
-578 VNQHKYPYKAG
+578 VNQKKYPYKAG
-589 IFYMDIVCETEKL
+589 IFYMDIVCEAEKL
-602 GDFIVNVIDSVE
+602 GDFIVNVIDSME
-614 DIMRSNA
+614 DIMRRS
-621 SPSNPLDIG
+621 SSVTSGLPIG
-630 ELNPEKTAKPLV
+630 ELNPEKTAKPIV

>member
-1 MNKQFFPD
+1 
-9 FYVICNI
+9 
-16 CYNFVTKSHNTQ
+16 
-28 LFNCYSMDYSFVNF
+28 MDYSILDF
-42 LALLGS
+42 LALLGA

-61 GLQKTAGK
+61 GLQKAAGN

-138 AIFGFKVK
+138 AIGGFKVNI
-146 LSAFLLPL
+146 AVILLPL
-154 LAFAVPMLFIKKS
+154 MAIAVPMLFIKR
-167 NTKNIGELLIGF
+167 NNYKNIGELLIGF

-185 LDAIS
+185 LGAIS

-205 LQQYTSMGFLSVLFF
+205 LQQFTSMGFISIVIF

-225 VVTMVI
+225 LVTMVI

-245 SKGWISFDIACAMV
+245 AKGWISFDIACAMV

-276 GNGEAK
+276 GNAEAK

-307 SMVTWVMKD
+307 SMVAWVVKD
-316 LFGMGDPLA
+316 LFGLGDPLA
-325 LYNAV
+325 LYNTV
-330 KDGTNVDEQTLKSLT
+330 KDGTAVDEKTLSSLT

-353 MFHTIFKFCNL
+353 MFHTIFKFLNL

-375 KLLDKLIKGKKQD
+375 KLLNAIIKSRKKED

-408 AQAEREIVVFAQR
+408 AQAQREIVVFAGR

-441 FNKLF
+441 FNKVF
-446 SRIEKYEDISD
+446 SRIEKYEDITD

-470 LDGKLSSS
+470 LDGRLSSE
-478 AKKRVSGLLSIISE
+478 AKARVASLLSIISE
-492 LESIADSSNNIAKAL
+492 LESIGDSCNNIAKAL

-519 YNYKNIDEMLALVSE
+519 YNYANIDEMMRLVSE
-534 AMTNMLTVLIDI
+534 AMTNMLMVLSDI
-546 DNTTPEDLMRNY
+546 DNVSAEDLMRSY

-578 VNQHKYPYKAG
+578 VNQKKYPYKAG
-589 IFYMDIVCETEKL
+589 IFYMDIVCEAEKL
-602 GDFIVNVIDSVE
+602 GDFIVNVIDSME
-614 DIMRSNA
+614 DIMRRSSSVTNGL
-621 SPSNPLDIG
+621 PIG
-630 ELNPEKTAKPLV
+630 ELNPEKTAKPIV

>member
-1 MNKQFFPD
+1 MN
-9 FYVICNI
+9 
-16 CYNFVTKSHNTQ
+16 
-28 LFNCYSMDYSFVNF
+28 YSFVDF
-42 LALLGS
+42 LALLGA

-61 GLQKTAGK
+61 GLQKTAGS

-81 RFLAVVTGVVI
+81 RFLAIVTGIVI

-146 LSAFLLPL
+146 MSAFLLPL
-154 LAFAVPMLFIKKS
+154 LAFAVPMLFIKR
-167 NTKNIGELLIGF
+167 NNYKNIGELLIGF
-179 VFLFMG
+179 AFLFMG

-190 ANVPDLSKSPEIFAS
+190 ANVPDLSKSPEIFS
-205 LQQYTSMGFLSVLFF
+205 WLQQYTSMGFWSILIF
-220 TLVGW
+220 TLASW
-225 VVTMVI
+225 VITMMI

-245 SKGWISFDIACAMV
+245 AKGWISFDIGCAMV

-276 GNGEAK
+276 GNAEAK

-293 FGAVWVLIIFHPFV
+293 FGAVWVLAVFQPFV
-307 SMVTWVMKD
+307 SMVTWVVKD
-316 LFGMGDPLA
+316 LFGLGDPLA
-325 LYNAV
+325 LYNSV
-330 KDGTNVDEQTLKSLT
+330 KAGASVEEGALMQEQVAMS
-345 GPMAIGMT
+345 IGMT
-353 MFHTIFKFCNL
+353 MFHTIFKLCNL

-375 KLLDKLIKGKKQD
+375 KLLNAIIKSKKKED

-408 AQAEREIVVFAQR
+408 DQAQREIVVFAGR

-441 FNKLF
+441 FNKIY
-446 SRIEKYEDISD
+446 SRIQKYEDITD

-470 LDGKLSSS
+470 LDGRLSSQ
-478 AKKRVSGLLSIISE
+478 AKARVASLLSIISE
-492 LESIADSSNNIAKAL
+492 LESIGDSCNNIAKAL

-519 YNYKNIDEMLALVSE
+519 YNYANIDEMLRLVSE
-534 AMTNMLTVLIDI
+534 AMTNMLAVLSDI
-546 DNTTPEDLMRNY
+546 DNVTAEDLMRSY

-563 INNFRNQCRTENIEN
+563 INNFRNACRTENIEN
-578 VNQHKYPYKAG
+578 VNQKKYPYKAG
-589 IFYMDIVCETEKL
+589 IFYMDIVCEAEKL
-602 GDFIVNVIDSVE
+602 GDFIVNVIDSME
-614 DIMRSNA
+614 DIMRRSSA
-621 SPSNPLDIG
+621 VTSGLPLG
-630 ELNPEKTAKPLV
+630 ELNPEKTAMGGK